1 MHTVCAAIGHVDIVG
16 TPDAWESLMLAKDDP
31 HRQDIRRI
39 SSIHEVPLILEAC
52 RAATG
57 MGFTAIARVTED
69 RWITCASL
77 DHVGFG
83 LLPGDELDVSSTLCH
98 EVRACRD
105 TIAIPDVDA
114 SEVYR
119 AHHTPRRYGF
129 KSYISVPIIRG
140 DGSFWGTLCAID
152 PEPRAFGP
160 QVSATFQLFAQ
171 LLAHELDREEEL
183 ESGRAVLASERDTAR
198 LREEFIAIV
207 GHDLRNPIAAVS
219 AGLSMLSKRPSEE
232 RMAMLI
238 PEMQRAITR
247 LNQIIT
253 NLLDFARGRLGAGID
268 VVAPR
273 PVPLEPV
280 LRDVVGEIEQIA
292 EPSDRG
298 DDRFASSDPRRPAAA
313 RSAPV
318 EPAWQRGGPRRGE
331 RPDPRRSP
339 RSRWHAAAGGDQPG
353 HSDPRR
359 DSPLALPAFLAQER
373 EEKPPG
379 ARPWALHRVP
389 DRSGAWR
396 PDRCRVR

>member
-1 MHTVCAAIGHVDIVG
+1 
-16 TPDAWESLMLAKDDP
+16 MLPKDDP

-39 SSIHEVPLILEAC
+39 GSIREVPLILEAC

-57 MGFTAIARVTED
+57 MGFTAVARVTED

-83 LLPGDELDVSSTLCH
+83 LLPGDELDVNSTLCR
-98 EVRACRD
+98 EVRAWRD

-119 AHHTPRRYGF
+119 THPTPRRYGF
-129 KSYISVPIIRG
+129 KSFISVPIIRG
-140 DGSFWGTLCAID
+140 DGSFWGTLCALD

-171 LLAHELDREEEL
+171 LLAHEIDREEEL

-238 PEMQRAITR
+238 PEMQRAIAR
-247 LNQIIT
+247 VNQIIV
-253 NLLDFARGRLGAGID
+253 NLLDFARGRLGEGIE

-273 PVPLEPV
+273 PVVLEPV
-280 LRDVVGEIEQIA
+280 LRGVVGEIEQIA
-292 EPSDRG
+292 AQAIEVTIDLPRPIRADPQRLGQLLSNLLGNALVHGGATAPIHVEVRDLGGTLRLAVTNQGTPIAEAVRPSLFLPFTRRTERSSLQGLGLGLYIASQIALAHGGRIDVESDEANG
-298 DDRFASSDPRRPAAA
+298 TTFALTMPA
-313 RSAPV
+313 RY
-318 EPAWQRGGPRRGE
+318 
-331 RPDPRRSP
+331 D
-339 RSRWHAAAGGDQPG
+339 
-353 HSDPRR
+353 
-359 DSPLALPAFLAQER
+359 
-373 EEKPPG
+373 
-379 ARPWALHRVP
+379 
-389 DRSGAWR
+389 
-396 PDRCRVR
+396 